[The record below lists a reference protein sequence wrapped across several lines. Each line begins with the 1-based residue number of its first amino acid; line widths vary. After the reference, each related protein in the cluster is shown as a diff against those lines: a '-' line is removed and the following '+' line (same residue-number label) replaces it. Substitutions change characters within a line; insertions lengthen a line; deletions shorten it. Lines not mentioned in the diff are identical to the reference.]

1 MSTFDST
8 YYYKPTELIMAK
20 DYVSSHGI
28 TLEVSGDTLQG
39 AIATHLSVEIGNTS
53 RTEYLI
59 DVPETGT
66 YLFSFRYSDRASAAR
81 QQVLKLMIDDTET
94 ASVTL
99 TSTGAYR
106 DTHELYATTTAQVSL
121 TAGKHRLALVGSQPI
136 NHARLTWF
144 NFVSA
149 TGISE
154 INKAEASKIISR
166 RYFTPQ
172 GQEVAQAPSGLS
184 IERTLYAN
192 GQTVCRKIIT
202 R

>member
-1 MSTFDST
+1 M
-8 YYYKPTELIMAK
+8 
-20 DYVSSHGI
+20 
-28 TLEVSGDTLQG
+28 
-39 AIATHLSVEIGNTS
+39 
-53 RTEYLI
+53 
-59 DVPETGT
+59 PENDT

-81 QQVLKLMIDDTET
+81 QQVLKLKIDDNET
-94 ASVTL
+94 GSVTL
-99 TSTGAYR
+99 TATGAYR
-106 DTHELYATTTAQVSL
+106 DTKEVYATTTAQVPL
-121 TAGKHRLALVGSQPI
+121 TAGKHRLTLVGSQPI

-154 INKAEASKIISR
+154 INKAQANNIISK

-172 GQEVAQAPSGLS
+172 GQEVAQAPRGLS

-192 GQTVCRKIIT
+192 GQTVCRKIMT